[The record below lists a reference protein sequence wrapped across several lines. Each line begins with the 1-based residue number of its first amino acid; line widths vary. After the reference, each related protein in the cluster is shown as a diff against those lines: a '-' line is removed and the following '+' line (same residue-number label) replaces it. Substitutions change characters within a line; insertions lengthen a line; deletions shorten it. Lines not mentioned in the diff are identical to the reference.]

1 MQFFRDL
8 SVKGKLLSLAVI
20 AAIGLLFMVR
30 SAYVSMEESKTDTD
44 RMFTQNVR
52 ALYAIGNCRHA
63 MRYMQGMMLIATS
76 SNDPKRI
83 KDVTAKYETGKKE
96 IQSNWAAFEELA
108 KNDSDMAESAGE
120 AKKALDTYVK
130 ALDEAMSLAGN
141 GDGAAGRAHYDKH
154 GASVATALGKH
165 LTSLSDIADKA
176 AETINK
182 QNEEKM
188 DTAAYTSIT
197 YGVAI
202 VIVLTI
208 ASLFVTR
215 EIVSP
220 LSILISSCEKM
231 KAGDFRRPPEADSFN
246 RGDEFGTMQH
256 HFAAMRENIR
266 ALMGKIASSADEL
279 SSSAQALT
287 DSASQ
292 SAQASDQVAHSV
304 TNAAGA
310 VVEQQQNV
318 ADTMES
324 VDICLDAIGRL
335 TSESKD
341 VASNA
346 NQSEQNAVQGAK
358 AIEESV
364 ETIMGLEKIVNHS
377 AETVDKLGQSSEEI
391 GTIVEA
397 ISSISEQTNLLALN
411 AAIEAA
417 RAGEHGRG
425 FAVVADEV
433 RKLAEESQN
442 AASKITTLINVIQS
456 DTSEA
461 VNSMREGSK
470 AVKEGTRSVEALRD
484 TFDQIRVSSGD
495 VAGRVRGMTEDLSGV
510 SEEANKIKEKSEQI
524 SDSGGKV
531 STEMETVSA
540 ASEEQSA
547 SSNEIAHASDSLA
560 HLASDLQDSLKRYKF

>member
-1 MQFFRDL
+1 MSFFRNL

-30 SAYVSMEESKTDTD
+30 SAYVSMEDSKADTD

-52 ALYAIGNCRHA
+52 ALYAIGSARHA

-76 SNDPKRI
+76 SNDPQRI
-83 KDVTAKYETGKKE
+83 KDVTDKYNTGKKE
-96 IQSNWAAFEELA
+96 LQSNWEAFEKLA
-108 KNDSDMAESAGE
+108 ANNPDLKETTAKAKGE
-120 AKKALDTYVK
+120 IDTYTK
-130 ALDEAMSLAGN
+130 ALDEAIRLAGI
-141 GDGAAGRAHYDKH
+141 GEGALGRAHYDKA
-154 GASVATALGKH
+154 GAKVATALGKS
-165 LTSLSDIADKA
+165 LLELSDISDKA

-182 QNEEKM
+182 ENDAKM
-188 DTAAYTSIT
+188 DMAAYTSIT
-197 YGVAI
+197 YGIVI

-208 ASLFVTR
+208 ASLIVTR
-215 EIVSP
+215 EITNP
-220 LSILISSCEKM
+220 LSILIGSCERM

-246 RGDEFGTMQH
+246 RADEFGTMQH

-266 ALMGKIASSADEL
+266 ELMKKIADSTDEL
-279 SSSAQALT
+279 THSAQALT

-324 VDICLDAIGRL
+324 VDICIDAIGRL
-335 TSESKD
+335 TGEAKD
-341 VASNA
+341 VAANA
-346 NQSEQNAVQGAK
+346 NQSEQNAVDGAK
-358 AIEESV
+358 AIEDSV
-364 ETIMGLEKIVNHS
+364 ATIMGLEKIVNHS

-456 DTSEA
+456 DTNEA
-461 VNSMREGSK
+461 VTSMREGSK
-470 AVKEGTRSVEALRD
+470 AVKDGTRSVEALRE

-510 SEEANKIKEKSEQI
+510 SEEANKIKEKSEKI
-524 SDSGGKV
+524 SASGGQV

-540 ASEEQSA
+540 ASEQQSA
-547 SSNEIAHASDSLA
+547 SSNEIANASDSLA
-560 HLASDLQDSLKRYKF
+560 HLAADLQESLRRYKF

>member
-30 SAYVSMEESKTDTD
+30 SAYVSMEESKNDTD
-44 RMFTQNVR
+44 KMFTQNVR

-76 SNDPKRI
+76 SNDPQRI

-96 IQSNWAAFEELA
+96 IQGNWTAFEELS
-108 KNDSDMAESAGE
+108 KNDPDMAESTGE
-120 AKKALDTYVK
+120 AKKALDTYIK
-130 ALDEAMSLAGN
+130 ALDEAMRLTGT

-188 DTAAYTSIT
+188 DMAAYTSIT
-197 YGVAI
+197 YGIAI
-202 VIVLTI
+202 VIVLTV

-215 EIVSP
+215 EITNP

-246 RGDEFGTMQH
+246 RNDEFGTMQH

-279 SSSAQALT
+279 STSAQALT

-335 TSESKD
+335 TNESKD
-341 VASNA
+341 VAANA
-346 NQSEQNAVQGAK
+346 NQSENNAVQGAK

-364 ETIMGLEKIVNHS
+364 ATIMGLEKIVNHS

-391 GTIVEA
+391 GAIVEA

-442 AASKITTLINVIQS
+442 AASKITSLINVIQS

-484 TFDQIRVSSGD
+484 TFDQIRISSGD
-495 VAGRVRGMTEDLSGV
+495 VAGRVRGMTDDLSGV
-510 SEEANKIKEKSEQI
+510 SEEANKIKAKSEQI

-547 SSNEIAHASDSLA
+547 SSNEIANASDSLA

>member
-1 MQFFRDL
+1 MGFFRNL

-30 SAYVSMEESKTDTD
+30 SAYVSMEESKTDMGK
-44 RMFTQNVR
+44 MFTQNVR
-52 ALYAIGNCRHA
+52 ALYAIGNSRHA

-76 SNDPKRI
+76 SNDPQRI

-96 IQSNWAAFEELA
+96 LQANWAAFEDLA
-108 KNDSDMAESAGE
+108 KNNPELQETTTRARGE
-120 AKKALDTYVK
+120 IATYTK
-130 ALDEAMSLAGN
+130 ALDEAMRLSGV
-141 GDGAAGRAHYDKH
+141 GEGALGRDHYDKQ
-154 GASVATALGKH
+154 GAKVATALGKS
-165 LTSLSDIADKA
+165 LLELSDVADKA
-176 AETINK
+176 AEAINK
-182 QNEEKM
+182 SNEEKM
-188 DTAAYTSIT
+188 DFAAYTSIT
-197 YGVAI
+197 YGVGI
-202 VIVLTI
+202 FVVLVI

-215 EIVSP
+215 EITNP
-220 LSILISSCEKM
+220 LHILIGSCEKM
-231 KAGDFRRPPEADSFN
+231 KAGDFRRPPEADAFN
-246 RGDEFGTMQH
+246 RNDEFGTMQH

-266 ALMGKIASSADEL
+266 TLMKKIADSTDEL
-279 SSSAQALT
+279 SHSAQALT

-324 VDICLDAIGRL
+324 VDICLNAIGRL
-335 TSESKD
+335 TNESKD

-346 NQSEQNAVQGAK
+346 NQSEQNAVDGAK

-364 ETIMGLEKIVNHS
+364 STIMGLEKIVNHS

-397 ISSISEQTNLLALN
+397 ISSIAEQTNLLALN

-442 AASKITTLINVIQS
+442 AASKITTLINIIQS

-470 AVKEGTRSVEALRD
+470 AVKEGTRSVEALRE

-495 VAGRVRGMTEDLSGV
+495 VASRVRGMTSDLSGV
-510 SEEANKIKEKSEQI
+510 SEEANKIKEKSEKI
-524 SDSGGKV
+524 SASGGQV

-547 SSNEIAHASDSLA
+547 SSNEIANASDSLA
-560 HLASDLQDSLKRYKF
+560 HLAADLQDSLKRYKF